1 MKFKG
6 VNKEG
11 VVVIGTGYVPY
22 GNNEVCIVN
31 NIDDLKNRQNVVPI
45 DTLSVSIGINDN
57 NNTEVYN
64 NDIIKVQLNDL
75 YDYYYLITYNAI
87 KARFECIG
95 SNSLEVMI
103 EAGIPFEVVGNK
115 FTSQELLNRC
125 LKHNG

>member
-11 VVVIGTGYVPY
+11 VIIIGTGYVPY
-22 GNNEVCIVN
+22 GNDEVCIVS
-31 NIDDLKNRQNVVPI
+31 NIDDLKKASNVVAVN
-45 DTLSVSIGINDN
+45 TLSVSTGINDN

-64 NDIIKVQLNDL
+64 NDIIKVQLNEM
-75 YDYYYLITYNAI
+75 YEYYYLITYNAM
-87 KARFECIG
+87 KAKFECIG
-95 SNSLEVMI
+95 SNSLEVMV
-103 EAGIPFEVVGNK
+103 EANIPFEVVGNK